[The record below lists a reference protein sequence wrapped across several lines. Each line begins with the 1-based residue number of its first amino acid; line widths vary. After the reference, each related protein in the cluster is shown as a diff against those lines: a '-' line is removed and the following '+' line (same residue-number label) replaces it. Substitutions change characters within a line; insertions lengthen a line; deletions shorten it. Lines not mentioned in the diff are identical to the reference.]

1 MNKTRHLL
9 ILGPR
14 GLEELSV
21 TACPTGPDDQHGIAE
36 TGTRSHLLPISAG
49 VR

>member
-1 MNKTRHLL
+1 MNKARHLL

-21 TACPTGPDDQHGIAE
+21 TACPAGPDDQHGIAE
-36 TGTRSHLLPISAG
+36 TRIRSHLLPISAG